1 MDRNRFIIIFFLT
14 ALVSFNL
21 YCRYSGE
28 LPEGL
33 KAAFKAGNAK
43 ELAKFFEKNIEL
55 EILGTDNVYT
65 KEHAEQIL
73 KSFFE
78 KHPVKGFTVLFEGG
92 KDASQYAIGKLVTS
106 KGTYRINLLVK
117 SQLVLQIRI
126 MEDDGNQ

>member
-1 MDRNRFIIIFFLT
+1 MNRIRLLIIFFL
-14 ALVSFNL
+14 AGLVSLNL
-21 YCRYSGE
+21 YCRYSGD

-33 KAAFKAGNAK
+33 KAAFQAGNAK
-43 ELAKFFEKNIEL
+43 ELAKYFDKNIEL
-55 EILGTDNVYT
+55 EILGTENIYT
-65 KEHAEQIL
+65 REHAEQIL

-78 KHPVKGFTVLFEGG
+78 QHPVKGFTMLFEGG
-92 KDASQYAIGKLVTS
+92 KEASQYAIGKLVTS